1 MHPDLRVCPFHQHYC
16 GNIGQIFTQELSL
29 PFHSFFFFF
38 SIFWRAG
45 RWLLG
50 CLLISLK
57 GYYKLESGELEP
69 TPTLGSPTREKRS
82 HQKHQSRLLSFAEE
96 TGPRSRE

>member
-38 SIFWRAG
+38 FNFLEG
-45 RWLLG
+45 RKVAVGLFVNFF
-50 CLLISLK
+50 K
-57 GYYKLESGELEP
+57 GIL
-69 TPTLGSPTREKRS
+69 
-82 HQKHQSRLLSFAEE
+82 
-96 TGPRSRE
+96 